1 MRRRARRSAQT
12 LDLMRASV
20 PPKLIEQR
28 IRNRIYEYVES
39 VAEFP
44 ANRGVWNLNEL
55 VNSWEDYVPD
65 PFQAHLFPAPTF
77 SAGEVAAMA
86 EVHSAWLAFSDAAQ
100 PNIDDEALAMQRPQ
114 WTTFVEVSRL
124 ASSTFSIRGK
134 LDEE

>member
-1 MRRRARRSAQT
+1 
-12 LDLMRASV
+12 MRASV

-44 ANRGVWNLNEL
+44 ANRGVWDLNEL

-65 PFQAHLFPAPTF
+65 PFQAHMFPAPTF
-77 SAGEVAAMA
+77 SAGEVAVMA
-86 EVHSAWLAFSDAAQ
+86 KVHSAWLAFADATPQ
-100 PNIDDEALAMQRPQ
+100 NIDDESLAMRTPQ
-114 WTTFVEVSRL
+114 WIALVEASRT

-134 LDEE
+134 LEEQE

>member
-1 MRRRARRSAQT
+1 
-12 LDLMRASV
+12 MRASL

-44 ANRGVWNLNEL
+44 ANRGVWDLNEL

-65 PFQAHLFPAPTF
+65 PFQAHMFPAPTF
-77 SAGEVAAMA
+77 SAGEVAAMSQ
-86 EVHSAWLAFSDAAQ
+86 VHSAWLAFADATPQ
-100 PNIDDEALAMQRPQ
+100 KIDDEFLAMRTPQ
-114 WTTFVEVSRL
+114 WIALVEASRR

-134 LDEE
+134 LEEEE